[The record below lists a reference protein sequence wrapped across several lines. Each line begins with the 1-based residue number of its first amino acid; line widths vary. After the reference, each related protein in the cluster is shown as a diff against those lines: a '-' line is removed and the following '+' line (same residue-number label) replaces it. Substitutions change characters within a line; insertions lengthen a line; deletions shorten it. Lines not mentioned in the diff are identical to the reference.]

1 MATGKSTV
9 GRRLAKHLGR
19 PFVDTD
25 QLVETQAGKKVTEI
39 FANEGEAGFRARE
52 RQAVAAACAQSDAV
66 IAIGGGALG
75 DPESHRML
83 QAAGPIICLEAT
95 PEEILR
101 RVGDARTRPL
111 LATAPDR
118 LARIRELLAARDA
131 TYRLATHRVDTTR
144 VSIDTVV
151 ARVAALIEA
160 AE

>member
-1 MATGKSTV
+1 MPAYCSTSNAPAGAYLDSTGIPLLS
-9 GRRLAKHLGR
+9 
-19 PFVDTD
+19 
-25 QLVETQAGKKVTEI
+25 
-39 FANEGEAGFRARE
+39 
-52 RQAVAAACAQSDAV
+52 S
-66 IAIGGGALG
+66 
-75 DPESHRML
+75 
-83 QAAGPIICLEAT
+83 PIICLEAT